1 MTIYFFLDYIISYII
16 YILFHKVMFVLF
28 QLCYIVNIFKKI
40 YIVGYKCL
48 KNLETNF
55 FTIFV
60 SHVILPVQYRK
71 RL

>member
-1 MTIYFFLDYIISYII
+1 
-16 YILFHKVMFVLF
+16 MFVLF

-40 YIVGYKCL
+40 YIVGYKYL